1 MKLIFVDQHH
11 GHTRTIVLKG
21 WLKGLLTIC
30 MLGTPVAF
38 GYLGYQFAVS
48 PDPHEYTLES
58 SQGLS
63 KALSSQA
70 DALLRLK
77 QKSKVQLESLRVER
91 QHESASFPRGV
102 PQKQG
107 WLASGFG
114 LRTAFFNGQLA
125 WHGGV
130 DFATAVVPADSIP
143 LSAGVVNV
151 AGRRQ
156 GFGRGVAVNH
166 GDATRYAH
174 AETRPVAAVE
184 IIPQGQQLAVLD
196 SSGRSAGLHADFDVY
211 QHGRIIDPATYIHRT
226 PR

>member
-102 PQKQG
+102 PQNRAG
-107 WLASGFG
+107 WRLDLAF
-114 LRTAFFNGQLA
+114 AQLSLTDS
-125 WHGGV
+125 WRGMGV
-130 DFATAVVPADSIP
+130 SILP
-143 LSAGVVNV
+143 
-151 AGRRQ
+151 RRWSLPIVS
-156 GFGRGVAVNH
+156 RS
-166 GDATRYAH
+166 
-174 AETRPVAAVE
+174 
-184 IIPQGQQLAVLD
+184 PQA
-196 SSGRSAGLHADFDVY
+196 S
-211 QHGRIIDPATYIHRT
+211 
-226 PR
+226 